1 MLTGTKTIY
10 LLKCDFCGENYETLE
25 RPIRS
30 SFIHTI
36 IDTAYDPDGKLQVK
50 SEQHLGHE
58 GHMCPKCFS
67 TLDRMWMFRKD
78 VAEEEIKADM
88 VEPLP
93 PDFLGEETEKES
105 VEEPKP
111 AKVER
116 ICKTCAH
123 CTDKSGKGR
132 GMQYRCGL
140 SQAWFLNGLGCD
152 AWREKEEETC

>member
-1 MLTGTKTIY
+1 VLTGTKTIY

-123 CTDKSGKGR
+123 CTDKSGRGR